1 MARQKKREVTPEAI
15 TAADDLARLK
25 KLASQ
30 LFPRIDTAMR
40 KVIELAG
47 ADTPIVISTGET
59 VIVNDTWTG
68 QEKIWKS
75 VPFDRFVVGIQ
86 AAPTS

>member
-1 MARQKKREVTPEAI
+1 MARKKPDITPEAI
-15 TAADDLARLK
+15 AAADELARLK

-30 LFPRIDTAMR
+30 LFPRIETAMR
-40 KVIELAG
+40 KVLELAG
-47 ADTPIVISTGET
+47 ADNPIVISTGET
-59 VIVNDTWTG
+59 VIVSDTWAG

-86 AAPTS
+86 AAPTH